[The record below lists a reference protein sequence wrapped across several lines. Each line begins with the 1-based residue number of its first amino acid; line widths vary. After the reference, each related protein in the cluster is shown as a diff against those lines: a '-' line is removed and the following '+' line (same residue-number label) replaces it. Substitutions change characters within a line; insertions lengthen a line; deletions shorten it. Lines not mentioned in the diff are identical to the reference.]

1 MSLFSK
7 LIEDKKALAER
18 CDALKEELANG
29 ERKYQEALKGQEQRH
44 NSEIRRL
51 KSLQET
57 SNKLKQEKWVD
68 EKTRRIKEQT
78 VRGLEPEIQRLL
90 ARHNAE
96 LADLEAERE
105 RRLGAQERELHGRH
119 LQHIRE
125 LRAQWEEENAEG
137 WIHERQLLTQ
147 RYYKFSNALNVGFFF
162 AQCYS
167 AEAIR

>member
-1 MSLFSK
+1 
-7 LIEDKKALAER
+7 LIEDKKTLAER
-18 CDALKEELANG
+18 CDTLTLEMSNTDRKCQESLKST
-29 ERKYQEALKGQEQRH
+29 EQRH
-44 NSEIRRL
+44 SAEIRRL

-105 RRLGAQERELHGRH
+105 RRLNAQERELHQRH

-125 LRAQWEEENAEG
+125 LRTQWEDENAEG
-137 WIHERQLLTQ
+137 WIHERQLLNQ
-147 RYYKFSNALNVGFFF
+147 R
-162 AQCYS
+162 
-167 AEAIR
+167 